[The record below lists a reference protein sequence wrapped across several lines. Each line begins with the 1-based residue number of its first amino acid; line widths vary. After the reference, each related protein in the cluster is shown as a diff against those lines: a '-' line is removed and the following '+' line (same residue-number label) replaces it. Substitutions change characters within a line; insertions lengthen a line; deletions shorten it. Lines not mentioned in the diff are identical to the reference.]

1 MILQRVMAAF
11 SFWEP
16 PPALPI
22 FTFFYANSRKN
33 VKFFALSAFF
43 IIFVSK

>member
-16 PPALPI
+16 PPAPHPI
-22 FTFFYANSRKN
+22 FFYANSRKN

>member
-11 SFWEP
+11 SFGEEP
-16 PPALPI
+16 PPAPPPL
-22 FTFFYANSRKN
+22 FFYANSRKN

>member
-11 SFWEP
+11 SFWAP
-16 PPALPI
+16 PPAPPPL
-22 FTFFYANSRKN
+22 FFYANSRKN

>member
-1 MILQRVMAAF
+1 MIAISCNQVECDII
-11 SFWEP
+11 S
-16 PPALPI
+16 I
-22 FTFFYANSRKN
+22 FFYANSRKN